1 MYRIVMAPCVVHCG
15 RRIHYGI
22 DRTGWRSREAAS
34 VCSSCHCIR
43 VDRLDIVGHFP
54 RRQATAICVASTYL
68 FLEAILAAIDLAG
81 CGRSALELRRFA
93 STADITLVGILCC
106 IGGYHMVVD
115 PGYDDDHRRKWAT
128 QSRERAPRGG
138 WSAVD
143 GLGIVPFAFFADA
156 LRKPTLD

>member
-1 MYRIVMAPCVVHCG
+1 M
-15 RRIHYGI
+15 
-22 DRTGWRSREAAS
+22 
-34 VCSSCHCIR
+34 
-43 VDRLDIVGHFP
+43 DILGHFP
-54 RRQATAICVASTYL
+54 RRQATALHVACTYL
-68 FLEAILAAIDLAG
+68 FLETLLAAIDLAG

-93 STADITLVGILCC
+93 SAADITLVGILCRVWSDR
-106 IGGYHMVVD
+106 MVVG
-115 PGYDDDHRRKWAT
+115 PGYDDDHRRKWAA